1 MAVLS
6 DSEILKYIDNGH
18 LVLGGEKSRA
28 TECSYSFV
36 SGVAFI
42 PGETTGPIQFPG
54 TNGNAEVTVKPGQM
68 IWIRTRESVKIPQ
81 DLVGF
86 WWQTNSLS
94 RKGLML
100 VNMSMVEPGY
110 EGDLAC
116 LFVNFAKSTVV
127 ISATTPIAKM
137 IFMPL
142 IGAVASPFTGHTSR
156 QRYDDA
162 LRQLAIDQP
171 KSFLQIAELS
181 TELGEAKVAAIAEI
195 RNFAQDSVTKVQ
207 ADAKS
212 AKDEAVADFKKDIPA
227 AIRNA
232 FGWALAAFVLLGLA
246 TAGVDFAKGKL
257 FPDVK
262 EIARSEADA
271 ALKERITISGEAD
284 SNEVKAILE
293 RLSAIDARIGSL
305 EKSK

>member
-6 DSEILKYIDNGH
+6 DSEILEYMDNGH

-42 PGETTGPIQFPG
+42 PGEITGPIQFPG

-68 IWIRTRESVKIPQ
+68 IWIRTRESVKIPR

-181 TELGEAKVAAIAEI
+181 TELGEAKMAAIAEI
-195 RNFAQDSVTKVQ
+195 RQSVQKLSGRMMACAVQ
-207 ADAKS
+207 CHNSVGGEIFRISMPNSPEKALRSVLDA
-212 AKDEAVADFKKDIPA
+212 
-227 AIRNA
+227 
-232 FGWALAAFVLLGLA
+232 
-246 TAGVDFAKGKL
+246 L
-257 FPDVK
+257 FWFRKCVGRPF
-262 EIARSEADA
+262 
-271 ALKERITISGEAD
+271 TP
-284 SNEVKAILE
+284 
-293 RLSAIDARIGSL
+293 
-305 EKSK
+305 

>member
-6 DSEILKYIDNGH
+6 DTEILAHMANGL
-18 LVLGGEKSRA
+18 LVLNGDTARA

-36 SGVAFI
+36 SGSAFI
-42 PGETTGPIQFPG
+42 PGEATGPIVFPG
-54 TNGNAEVTVKPGQM
+54 PVGNSEVTVKPGQM
-68 IWIRTRESVKIPQ
+68 IWIRTYERVKIPENF
-81 DLVGF
+81 VGF

-137 IFMPL
+137 VFMPL
-142 IGAVASPFTGHTSR
+142 QGVVDTPFSGLVSR
-156 QRYDDA
+156 QRYDDS

-181 TELGEAKVAAIAEI
+181 TELG
-195 RNFAQDSVTKVQ
+195 
-207 ADAKS
+207 DAKNLALRDIEREAQAATAQIRS
-212 AKDEAVADFKKDIPA
+212 DAAAARTDAVADFKKDIPA
-227 AIRNA
+227 AIRNS
-232 FGWALAAFVLLGLA
+232 FALALGAFLVLSLA
-246 TAGVDFAKGKL
+246 TVAVEYWKGEL

-262 EIARSEADA
+262 TIARSEADNV
-271 ALKERITISGEAD
+271 LKERIMIQGETKSSD
-284 SNEVKAILE
+284 VEAILE
-293 RLSAIDARIGSL
+293 RLSVIDERLKSV
-305 EKSK
+305 EKPK